1 MLVSNLVLG
10 FFFFFNVS
18 DISVTERYGLEKDRA
33 EKQKKMQI
41 ATKVSYTIKFFT
53 FTCTELYC
61 TVLYAIETETPRKK
75 KKILCLWAH
84 WSP

>member
-10 FFFFFNVS
+10 FVFFFNVS

-41 ATKVSYTIKFFT
+41 ATKVSYTIKFLHLPVLS
-53 FTCTELYC
+53 CTALFC
-61 TVLYAIETETPRKK
+61 MP
-75 KKILCLWAH
+75 
-84 WSP
+84 